1 MARAETLAGKLS
13 CRCCCC
19 AGLSVEEGGPW
30 SPRESKGIRQDSD
43 QVPWMVS
50 VQSPFQQEQLEPESS
65 LGLAL
70 WTGPAKGQG
79 FLLGLLKASQPTRS
93 DLRSL
98 EVSPGLG
105 AWLPLS
111 PLLPMLH
118 VIPQGQ
124 PRLSQARSCTPA
136 STPLWVCLSQPCL
149 YLCPEPFCLLPVTPL
164 PEVGGW
170 RRRQPEKQAEV
181 WLHHPVSPF
190 PTCAWAHRLPFEGTW
205 SPLSTLSC

>member
-1 MARAETLAGKLS
+1 MTSQGSYADCAGAQVARAETLAGKLS

-43 QVPWMVS
+43 PVPWMVS
-50 VQSPFQQEQLEPESS
+50 VHSPFQQEQLEPESS

-93 DLRSL
+93 DARSL
-98 EVSPGLG
+98 EVSPGRG

-111 PLLPMLH
+111 PLL
-118 VIPQGQ
+118 
-124 PRLSQARSCTPA
+124 A
-136 STPLWVCLSQPCL
+136 
-149 YLCPEPFCLLPVTPL
+149 LPHFTPL
-164 PEVGGW
+164 PP
-170 RRRQPEKQAEV
+170 RTASAFPRPQ
-181 WLHHPVSPF
+181 LHTGLHSSPGVSVPALPIPVSRAF
-190 PTCAWAHRLPFEGTW
+190 LS
-205 SPLSTLSC
+205 SPCHTPARGRGMEEETARETS